1 METALLVID
10 MQAGNF
16 TYDPPI
22 HNGAELLEKVCALLA
37 KARAAGA
44 PVVFIQNDGPRDG
57 IDAPGTPGWQLH
69 PALNAQPTEAVVRKP
84 TPDSFHATP
93 LQEIL
98 TGLGVEQLVV
108 CGLQTEYCVDTTVR
122 RAFSLG
128 YEVTLAAD
136 AHSTW
141 DGEVLPAGQIIAH
154 HNSVLGGWFAKIA
167 GVEEITYSR

>member
-1 METALLVID
+1 METALIVID
-10 MQAGNF
+10 MQVGNF
-16 TYDPPI
+16 TCDPPI
-22 HNGAELLEKVCALLA
+22 DNGARLLEKVCVLLA

-44 PVVFIQNDGPRDG
+44 PVVFIQNDGPQDG

-69 PALNAQPTEAVVRKP
+69 PAVDAQPSEVVVRKT

-98 TGLGVEQLVV
+98 TGWGVKRLVA
-108 CGLQTEYCVDTTVR
+108 CGLQTEYCIDTTVR

-141 DGEVLPAGQIIAH
+141 DGEALPAAQIIAH
-154 HNSVLGGWFAKIA
+154 HNSVLGGWFAKIVN
-167 GVEEITYSR
+167 VEEITY